1 MKIHPMITVR
11 DVRASAAWYERVLG
25 LESAHGGDEYEQ
37 LVQDGKLLLQLHNN
51 EPDMNHDA
59 LAEEG
64 EHLGGGVLL
73 WFKTEDFEAQV
84 ERLRDAA
91 IVPEVAPY
99 MNEYARHLEV
109 WFRDPD
115 GYRIVVAGPSA
126 YDKDDQP
133 R

>member
-1 MKIHPMITVR
+1 MITVR
-11 DVRASAAWYERVLG
+11 DVRASASWYERVLG

-64 EHLGGGVLL
+64 EHMGGGVLL
-73 WFKTEDFEAQV
+73 WFKTQDFEAQV

-91 IVPEVAPY
+91 VVPEVAPY
-99 MNEYARHLEV
+99 MNEYARHMEV

-126 YDKDDQP
+126 YDKDDQL

>member
-99 MNEYARHLEV
+99 MNEYARHMEV

>member
-91 IVPEVAPY
+91 VVPEVAPY
-99 MNEYARHLEV
+99 MNEYARHMEV

-126 YDKDDQP
+126 YDKDDQL